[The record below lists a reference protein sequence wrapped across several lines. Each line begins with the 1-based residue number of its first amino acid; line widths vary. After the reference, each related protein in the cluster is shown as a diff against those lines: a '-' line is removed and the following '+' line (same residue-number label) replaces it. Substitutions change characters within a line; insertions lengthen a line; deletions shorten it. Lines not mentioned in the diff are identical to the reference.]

1 MKNYFDRIKFVLNGF
16 NRWNFKYWYW
26 WVYVLHK
33 VGISSKLVIFV
44 SRKQQNETLRMISD
58 AIAFESAQM
67 SVMSIRLRKNEN
79 NNNNNQIQN
88 SHSES
93 AFDTLSGLKTQIK
106 HVQTLILKIIC
117 NTVMSTN
124 GGFKHFGSLLQLARL
139 SFLTNPPSFLWQR
152 FTSKVS
158 TKMLI
163 QRSGE

>member
-1 MKNYFDRIKFVLNGF
+1 
-16 NRWNFKYWYW
+16 
-26 WVYVLHK
+26 
-33 VGISSKLVIFV
+33 
-44 SRKQQNETLRMISD
+44 MISD

-88 SHSES
+88 SHSQS

-139 SFLTNPPSFLWQR
+139 SFLTNPPLSLAEVYFQGIYEDVNTEKR
-152 FTSKVS
+152 RIKV
-158 TKMLI
+158 KGRGEVLI
-163 QRSGE
+163 SPLPLSNTNG